1 MSRLGVA
8 MDLGTSGIRAQAID
22 LDNNAVVGAAITAR
36 HPLPGA
42 NVMDHLHFAI
52 EAGGE
57 MAHQILIRAVN
68 RVIGA
73 LGVPV
78 DQIVRLAICGNPI
91 QVSLFQDIEIR
102 DLAYAGKRKR
112 EALGITEPQ
121 RRAVMLPAGEISGLA
136 LSENARVL
144 VPPAVR
150 HEIGADSL
158 AMMIKTG
165 ILEKNQTAIVTD
177 YGTNAEMALV
187 VDGTIYTGSTAAGPA
202 LEGQQISH
210 GMLALPGA
218 ISDVAYDGQRLRTT
232 VLGKDM
238 VARPGDAVDPESGQ
252 RLIRGQVPA
261 KGITGTGV
269 IALIAEA
276 RRSGLIRLPNITCA
290 DHIIHLAD
298 GITFTEKDLA
308 EAGKAIGAIRAGH
321 LSLCKTAGIG
331 MDEILVAYMAGA
343 SGTYVD
349 AIKARDVGLV
359 PPMVRDIFQAGN
371 TSLAMARDMVNDPD
385 ELWRLEKLSEELRKH
400 HVMFATSEAF
410 EKAFVLELSYWTE
423 GMTMEQFKRFLRKFD
438 LPDLPPPETR
448 PAVSRTEG
456 HDIGSFGRH
465 GLSVIDTID
474 ESERVCFPGCTG
486 CGACITEC
494 PESALQIENNHASPE
509 IGLDLSRCNGLGCG
523 RCEQACPENVFE
535 YKKIIAIP

>member
-1 MSRLGVA
+1 

-22 LDNNAVVGAAITAR
+22 LDGNTVVGAAITTR

-52 EAGGE
+52 EAGTK
-57 MAHQILIRAVN
+57 MAHRILIRAVN

-73 LGVPV
+73 LGVAV
-78 DQIVRLAICGNPI
+78 DRIVRLAICGNPI

-112 EALGITEPQ
+112 EALGIIEPQ
-121 RRAVMLPAGEISGLA
+121 RNAVMLTAGEIGGLA
-136 LSENARVL
+136 LAENARVL
-144 VPPAVR
+144 IPPAVR

-165 ILEKNQTAIVTD
+165 ILEKKQTAIVTD

-187 VDGTIYTGSTAAGPA
+187 ADGTIYTGSTAAGPA

-218 ISDVAYDGQRLRTT
+218 ISDVAYDGQGLRTA
-232 VLGKDM
+232 VLDKNM
-238 VARPGDAVDPESGQ
+238 AARTGDTVDPLSGR
-252 RLIRGQVPA
+252 RLGRGQVSA

-276 RRSGLIRLPNITCA
+276 MRSGLIRLPTITGA
-290 DHIIHLAD
+290 DHAIHLAD

-331 MDEILVAYMAGA
+331 MDEVRVAYMAGA

-349 AIKARDVGLV
+349 AIKARDIGLV
-359 PPMVRDIFQAGN
+359 PPMVKEIFQAGN

-385 ELWRLEKLSEELRKH
+385 ELWRLEELSEKLRQH

-423 GMTMEQFKRFLRKFD
+423 GMSMEQFKLFLRKFD
-438 LPDLPPPETR
+438 LPDLPPPETH
-448 PAVSRTEG
+448 PAVVRTGG
-456 HDIGSFGRH
+456 HDMGRFGRH
-465 GLSVIDTID
+465 GLSVIDSID
-474 ESERVCFPGCTG
+474 KSEQVCFSGCTG
-486 CGACITEC
+486 CGTCIAEC
-494 PESALQIENNHASPE
+494 PESALQIENDRVAPR
-509 IGLDLSRCNGLGCG
+509 IGLNLSRCNGLGCG
-523 RCEQACPENVFE
+523 RCEQVCPENVFE
-535 YKKIIAIP
+535 YKQFIAIP